1 MRTEQSMTVTVSQL
15 NEYIKM
21 LLDSQTSLRRIYV
34 RGEISN
40 FKEYSSGHMY
50 FTLKDESSLIRA
62 VMFRG
67 YASRLKFRLENG
79 MKVVACGSISVY
91 PRDGQ
96 YQLYAE
102 EIEPDG
108 IGALYIAYEQ
118 LKAKLE
124 AEGLF
129 DSLKKRPLPKFPTRI
144 GIITSPS
151 GAAVRDMI
159 NVTKRRC
166 PMTELVIY
174 PSAVQ
179 GSEAPP
185 QLISGVRYFSQTKN
199 VDLVIIGRGGGS
211 LEDLWAFN
219 NEQLAREIAASS
231 VPVIS
236 AVGHETDFTICDF
249 VSDRRAPTPSAAAEL
264 AVPDCSE
271 IRLALSSMA
280 DRYGTM
286 LLNKISSDRRRL
298 EYLSDS
304 RCFSDPDLIL
314 TDRRVTVDILTDKLN
329 AELSS
334 MLSSKKADL
343 RESSAK
349 LGSLSPLAVLSRG
362 YGAITDSKGNIIKTV
377 KELSCGQIVSIRFSD
392 GQATAEI
399 VNKEVNNGQ

>member
-1 MRTEQSMTVTVSQL
+1 MRSEQSMTVTVSQL

-21 LLDSQTSLRRIYV
+21 LLDSQPALRRIYV

-67 YASRLKFRLENG
+67 YASRLKFRPENG
-79 MKVVACGSISVY
+79 MKVIICGNVSVY

-108 IGALYIAYEQ
+108 VGALYIAYEQ

-129 DSLKKRPLPKFPTRI
+129 DHSRKRPLPKLPKRI

-166 PMTELVIY
+166 PLTELVIY

-185 QLISGVRYFSQTKN
+185 QLIAGIRYFSQSKN

-219 NEQLAREIAASS
+219 NETLAREIAASS

-249 VSDRRAPTPSAAAEL
+249 VSDCRAPTPSAAAEI
-264 AVPDCSE
+264 AVPDLSE
-271 IRLALSSMA
+271 MRAALSSMA
-280 DRYGTM
+280 ERYAAL
-286 LLNKISSDRRRL
+286 LLNRISNSRRQL
-298 EYLSDS
+298 EYLSGS
-304 RCFSDPDLIL
+304 RCFSDPESLL
-314 TDRRVTVDILTDKLN
+314 TDRRITLDRLTDKLG
-329 AELSS
+329 SG
-334 MLSSKKADL
+334 LSSKLASKRADL

-362 YGAITDSKGNIIKTV
+362 YGAVTDANGKIIKTAE
-377 KELSCGQIVSIRFSD
+377 ELSLGQKVNIRFSD

-399 VNKEVNNGQ
+399 VNKEVKHG

>member
-1 MRTEQSMTVTVSQL
+1 MRVEQSMTVTVSQL

-21 LLDSQTSLRRIYV
+21 LLDSQPALRRIYV

-50 FTLKDESSLIRA
+50 FTLKDEASLIRA

-67 YASRLKFRLENG
+67 YASRLKFRPENG
-79 MKVVACGSISVY
+79 MKVMICGNVSVY

-102 EIEPDG
+102 EMEPDG
-108 IGALYIAYEQ
+108 VGALYIAYEQ
-118 LKAKLE
+118 LKAKLD

-129 DSLKKRPLPKFPTRI
+129 DRSRKRPLPKLPMRI

-166 PMTELVIY
+166 PLTELVIY

-179 GSEAPP
+179 GIEAPP
-185 QLISGVRYFSQTKN
+185 QLIAGVRYFSLNKN

-249 VSDRRAPTPSAAAEL
+249 VADQRAPTPSAAAEL
-264 AVPDCSE
+264 AVPDLSE
-271 IRLALSSMA
+271 MRLSLSSMA
-280 DRYGTM
+280 DRYATI
-286 LLNKISSDRRRL
+286 LLNKITADRRRL
-298 EYLSDS
+298 DYLSSS
-304 RCFSDPDLIL
+304 RCFSDPELIL
-314 TDRRVTVDILTDKLN
+314 TDRQVTLDRLTDKL
-329 AELSS
+329 AGELSS
-334 MLSSKKADL
+334 RLVSKRADL
-343 RESSAK
+343 REASAK

-362 YGAITDSKGNIIKTV
+362 YGAVTDATGNIIKTAD
-377 KELSCGQIVSIRFSD
+377 ELSLGQTVNIRFSD
-392 GQATAEI
+392 GRATAEI
-399 VNKEVNNGQ
+399 VNREVKHG

>member
-1 MRTEQSMTVTVSQL
+1 MRAEQSMTVTVSQL

-21 LLDSQTSLRRIYV
+21 LLDSQPALRRVYV

-50 FTLKDESSLIRA
+50 FTLKDEASLIRT

-67 YASRLKFRLENG
+67 YAGRLKFRPENG
-79 MKVVACGSISVY
+79 MRVIICGNVSVY

-102 EIEPDG
+102 EIDPDG
-108 IGALYIAYEQ
+108 VGALYIAYEQ

-129 DSLKKRPLPKFPTRI
+129 DESKKRPLPGFPMRI
-144 GIITSPS
+144 GIVTSPS

-185 QLISGVRYFSQTKN
+185 QLIAGIRYFSQTQS
-199 VDLVIIGRGGGS
+199 VDLIIIGRGGGS

-249 VSDRRAPTPSAAAEL
+249 VADRRAPTPSAAAEL

-271 IRLALSSMA
+271 LRLALSSMTE
-280 DRYGTM
+280 RYAAL
-286 LLNKISSDRRRL
+286 LLNRISTGRQRL
-298 EYLSDS
+298 DYLSSSRSLSDS
-304 RCFSDPDLIL
+304 ELIL
-314 TDRRVTVDILTDKLN
+314 TDRRITLDRLAEKLGV
-329 AELSS
+329 ELSS
-334 MLSSKKADL
+334 KLALKRADL
-343 RESSAK
+343 RESTAK

-362 YGAITDSKGNIIKTV
+362 YGAVTDTNGNIIKTAD
-377 KELSCGQIVSIRFSD
+377 ELALGQSVNIRFSD

-399 VNKEVNNGQ
+399 LQKEVNNG